1 MEFQNDGERKTT
13 IEGSSEEMT
22 LEQKSEC
29 NEQAR
34 HRNIQE
40 ERLSDRNNR
49 KHKDAEVG
57 TSLTYTKHSKKTSV
71 TRPWEQKKESSVDM
85 VRKTRM
91 SQILKDLEARAKRLN
106 LLSNRCMG
114 VISTQFMCSTRRQ
127 TETVGADTESVQ
139 ICWRR

>member
-1 MEFQNDGERKTT
+1 M
-13 IEGSSEEMT
+13 
-22 LEQKSEC
+22 
-29 NEQAR
+29 
-34 HRNIQE
+34 
-40 ERLSDRNNR
+40 
-49 KHKDAEVG
+49 
-57 TSLTYTKHSKKTSV
+57 TYTKHSKKTSV

-127 TETVGADTESVQ
+127 TETVGADTESV
-139 ICWRR
+139 